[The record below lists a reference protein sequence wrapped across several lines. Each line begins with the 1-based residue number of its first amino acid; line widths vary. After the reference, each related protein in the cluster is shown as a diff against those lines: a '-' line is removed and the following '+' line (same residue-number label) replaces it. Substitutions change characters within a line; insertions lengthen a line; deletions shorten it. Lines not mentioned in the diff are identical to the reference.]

1 MNNWAELFQEDRI
14 EIVPNPIHL
23 HRQLYNWTLHQKVSG
38 NDHLTE
44 HSSALS
50 LHKAVELMSS
60 CV

>member
-23 HRQLYNWTLHQKVSG
+23 HQQLYNWTSHQEVSG

-44 HSSALS
+44 HSSALPV
-50 LHKAVELMSS
+50 H
-60 CV
+60 